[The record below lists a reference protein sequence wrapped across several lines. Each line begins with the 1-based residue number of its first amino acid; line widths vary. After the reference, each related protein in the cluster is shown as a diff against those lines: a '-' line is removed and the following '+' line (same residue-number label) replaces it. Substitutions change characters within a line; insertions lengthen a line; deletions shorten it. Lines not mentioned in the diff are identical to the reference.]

1 MCCVICY
8 VICSHS
14 MIEIQYSIENPNTI
28 ETMTEWSFVFV
39 DQSMILQFDVQLCVC
54 ACVLM
59 FERDLDTV
67 SVFRFLF
74 MYVRTFSSILFES
87 KTAYKRSYNVFDIF
101 STKFHTISFFHPS
114 KINLKNWIM
123 KTKVSTHLVRNCS
136 NFPVS
141 DSNGIDIHTKNAHT
155 KVECIAHKFFKLI
168 FSISTKFQQFHNN
181 KCVTHSNQLD
191 VTY

>member
-1 MCCVICY
+1 MWSTKLLLLTFNDWNSILHWKSQYNWNDDRMIVCICWS
-8 VICSHS
+8 IDDSSIRCS
-14 MIEIQYSIENPNTI
+14 T
-28 ETMTEWSFVFV
+28 V
-39 DQSMILQFDVQLCVC
+39 CVC

-101 STKFHTISFFHPS
+101 STKFYTISFFHPS

-155 KVECIAHKFFKLI
+155 KVECIAHKFLSW
-168 FSISTKFQQFHNN
+168 SIQFQRNS
-181 KCVTHSNQLD
+181 SNFI
-191 VTY
+191 TTNE